1 MYKLLQPSIEGMS
14 SQRDGIAQDDELH
27 AGTGHGYVHAAQ
39 VAEEAYLA
47 FVVGADEADEDDI
60 ALLTL
65 EAINGIDCHQ
75 VAVGTQGRAAAEL
88 AAQLLHLCLVG

>member
-1 MYKLLQPSIEGMS
+1 MS

-27 AGTGHGYVHAAQ
+27 AGTGHGYVDAAQ

-75 VAVGTQGRAAAEL
+75 VAVGTQGGAAAEL
-88 AAQLLHLCLVG
+88 AAQVLHLCLVG